1 MLCLKCKYA
10 YNHYNEIEEETLKQ
24 LVQEQ
29 LKEDYATW
37 KQTIDMAYSDIARRY
52 PVVKFCIKKLT
63 WVVGNPQRPTQTIRQ
78 CEYFEE
84 KQ

>member
-10 YNHYNEIEEETLKQ
+10 YNHYNEIEEENLRQ

-29 LKEDYATW
+29 EEDYNEW
-37 KQTIDMAYSDIARRY
+37 KQRMDSMHSDVAGRY
-52 PVVKFCIKKLT
+52 PVVKFCLKRLT
-63 WVVGNPQRPTQTIRQ
+63 WVVGNPDRPTQVVRQ